1 MGVRF
6 TRFMALCRTLHIYVT
21 MFAFLMMMFFAV
33 TGLILNHEAAFV
45 SDEGD
50 LKEIRGVIPPALLA
64 EPDRLM
70 VVETLRSE
78 FGALGAVTTF
88 DAEAEAVRVELRGP
102 GRRTEAEIDRAT
114 GMTTVTVERRGMI
127 IRLDDL
133 HRGKDSG
140 RAWSLVLDISSV
152 LLFVGSLT
160 GLLMLFTLPRR
171 RRLGVITMIA
181 GAAVCLVVYLVW
193 VP

>member
-1 MGVRF
+1 
-6 TRFMALCRTLHIYVT
+6 MALCRTLHIYIT

-33 TGLILNHEAAFV
+33 TGLILNHEALFA
-45 SDEGD
+45 SAEG
-50 LKEIRGVIPPALLA
+50 EMSEATGIIPVELLN

-70 VVETLRSE
+70 VVETLRST
-78 FGALGAVTTF
+78 FGATGSLTTF
-88 DAEAEAVRVELRGP
+88 DTEPEALRIELRGP

-114 GMTTVTVERRGMI
+114 GKTTVMIERRGMV

-140 RAWSLVLDISSV
+140 RAWSLVLDVSSV
-152 LLFVGSLT
+152 LLFLGSLT
-160 GLLMLFTLPRR
+160 GIVMLFALPRR
-171 RRLGVITMIA
+171 RKLGLAALAAGTVITL
-181 GAAVCLVVYLVW
+181 AVYFVF